1 MFDTEINISEP
12 LGRSDQWRRSSELL
26 TCPEWRKYQIGPRS
40 ACSVGVHPSH
50 LFKLALRLVSSAF
63 CDSVADLGL
72 KGRSVDADAWWTL
85 VAIVIATVVKEQFSR
100 PVDIGLD

>member
-1 MFDTEINISEP
+1 
-12 LGRSDQWRRSSELL
+12 
-26 TCPEWRKYQIGPRS
+26 
-40 ACSVGVHPSH
+40 
-50 LFKLALRLVSSAF
+50 LALRLVSSAF
-63 CDSVADLGL
+63 CDSVTDLGL